1 MGQQQSTAVI
11 ECDAECERQ
20 KRIADLKSAYTTSL
34 RDETKDSDD
43 VRQARKNYY
52 TYAFGEGRYDNMESK
67 ALGKVADAHIKK
79 MKASYTDLNSNIK
92 EEKREMANNK
102 TALKNMKELLD
113 KFRASNNQIFS
124 SLDKQESVLE
134 TSRRDVWYT
143 NERTERLDYYL
154 SFVSLILK
162 IMMVVA
168 FIFFLYDR
176 KYTSLVIVVIAY
188 LLIWHF
194 L

>member
-1 MGQQQSTAVI
+1 MGQQQSRPVI

-34 RDETKDSDD
+34 RDETKDSEE

-52 TYAFGEGRYDNMESK
+52 TYAFGEGRYDDMESK

-79 MKASYTDLNSNIK
+79 MKANYADLSSDIK
-92 EEKREMANNK
+92 
-102 TALKNMKELLD
+102 
-113 KFRASNNQIFS
+113 FS

-134 TSRRDVWYT
+134 TSQRDVWYT
-143 NERTERLDYYL
+143 NQRTERLDYYL

-176 KYTSLVIVVIAY
+176 KYTSLVTVVIAY